1 MDREQSISFRGRFRE
16 ARAAVEKDE
25 SDCMA
30 IIHVLED
37 FGQVLTGKRGTIEKY
52 QKCIT
57 AFVRVHNPTDAF
69 ATDYHIDFDKLYRI
83 VQKSRNRAAHEG
95 ARSRYFAPRVVE
107 LSLMIEDALMRNT
120 QADELKDYMVMSP
133 VIAYTW
139 EPLSIIRKAMLSNSF
154 THIPYR
160 RGGKWFVVSDSAIA
174 RYLRTGDKYSVAKLN
189 TTLGKALDDGMKSP
203 KCPIVASPNTKVYDV
218 LRQVP
223 TGDSSN
229 DLPILVTHPKN
240 EDYLLGILTYS
251 DLM

>member
-1 MDREQSISFRGRFRE
+1 MDREQAINFRSRFRE
-16 ARAAVEKDE
+16 ARAAVEKDG

-37 FGQVLTGKRGTIEKY
+37 FGQVLTGKMGAIGEY

-57 AFVRVHNPTDAF
+57 TFVSDNNPADAF
-69 ATDYHIDFDKLYRI
+69 DNGYHIKFDKLYRI
-83 VQKSRNRAAHEG
+83 VRNNRNRAAHEG
-95 ARSRYFAPRVVE
+95 ARSRYFVPRVVE
-107 LSLMIEDALMRNT
+107 LSLMIEDALMRQA
-120 QADELKDYMVMSP
+120 QADELKDYMVPNP

-160 RGGKWFVVSDSAIA
+160 RGDRWFVVSDWAIA
-174 RYLRTGDKYSVAKLN
+174 LYLRPDSKYDDTKLN
-189 TTLGKALDDGMKSP
+189 TTLKEALDDGMKSHE
-203 KCPIVASPNTKVYDV
+203 CPIVAPPNTKVYDV
-218 LRQVP
+218 LNRARTV
-223 TGDSSN
+223 DSPN
-229 DLPILVTHPKN
+229 DLPILVTHPKD

>member
-16 ARAAVEKDE
+16 ARAAVEKDG

-37 FGQVLTGKRGTIEKY
+37 FGQVLTGKMGTIEKY

-57 AFVRVHNPTDAF
+57 AFVSVHNPADAF
-69 ATDYHIDFDKLYRI
+69 ATDYHIEFDKLYRI
-83 VQKSRNRAAHEG
+83 VRNSRNRAAHEG
-95 ARSRYFAPRVVE
+95 ARSRYFVPRVVE
-107 LSLMIEDALMRNT
+107 LSLMIEDTLMRQA
-120 QADELKDYMVMSP
+120 QADELKDYMVTSP

-160 RGGKWFVVSDSAIA
+160 RGGKWSVVSDSAIA
-174 RYLRTGDKYSVAKLN
+174 LYLRFGGNYDAAKLN
-189 TTLGKALDDGMKSP
+189 TTLEEALTGGMKSHE
-203 KCPIVASPNTKVYDV
+203 CPIVASPSTKVYEV
-218 LRQVP
+218 LHQVRKCDP
-223 TGDSSN
+223 SN
-229 DLPILVTHPKN
+229 VLPILVTHPK